1 MKLDHTL
8 TDTIR
13 RFPRSP
19 YAFRIEQIRAFLYG
33 PPVLMS
39 MRVDV
44 VYGDGSKATY
54 DLHRTLEDTES
65 AEELTI
71 E

>member
-13 RFPRSP
+13 RFPGSP
-19 YAFRIEQIRAFLYG
+19 YAFRIQRIRAFLYS

-44 VYGDGSKATY
+44 MYGDGSQTTY
-54 DLHRTLEDTES
+54 DLHRTLEDTEP